1 MFKKLSFF
9 FSFLFLWSTTTFS
22 TPVPPGQKL
31 KALRTQH
38 FEILYYAEQQDLAE
52 LYAKQF
58 EKAWKFLDGV
68 FVSRPDKV
76 TVILNDSTDQANGF
90 ATRIP
95 YPMIMLYP
103 VVPDL
108 NDTIS
113 EFENWSLELATHE
126 LTHVL
131 QFEPATGFIGS
142 LRSVFGT
149 IVAPNLLMPGWW
161 KEGMSVWTETA
172 ISSRGGRLRSIYQEA
187 MLRSWYGEKDFLD
200 FTIGQ
205 ANESLPTWPYGA
217 RPYLF
222 GSMTMSYLIQKYGE
236 SSLQRIVEGH
246 GNSIP
251 YLYSSVT
258 KEATRKDYVE
268 IYEESQSNWED
279 KAREQIES
287 LSKIPFD
294 EPVQLTLP
302 DVIVRSPSVSAD
314 GRYLAWVGQLKK
326 PFARLR
332 IAPLLEQGQMGEV
345 QNVAVGEIREARF
358 FPRSN
363 KIIFNEIRPAN
374 QAAQYSDLYIYDLET
389 KKKQRLTKN
398 IRGREAQLNAN
409 ETDVVFVGLKGGR
422 TSLRVINLK
431 TKKIQTLFTT
441 PFDERIASPLFL
453 TDSEILYSHTIQ
465 GFEKI
470 FVYDL
475 KTRSSKPLELPG
487 QRTRRPLKVGSD
499 IWVMSDLNRV
509 FNLYQL
515 DGQSLSNPK
524 THVKTTVW
532 DYAVNPQDKSVY
544 AVLMTA
550 QGPRLF
556 YFPSQMLNK
565 NVKELPRAPAMVA
578 QATSLPA
585 AQEVKPEIQPTERP
599 YKLWPQYWIPF
610 VSGSTA
616 TQGAL
621 VSISTSGNDP
631 SFQHSYQVGLLYD
644 TGINELSHTIGYTN
658 RTTTWPWQIQS
669 SRVARILGGSTQT
682 YFNDAHAVT
691 IVPDTSSLSID
702 WATSFSYLY
711 ARNEQKTVTFE
722 RHGPQLNLSYSTAR
736 PTIWGISPEEGVE
749 ANIAWNYFNK
759 SPRLEEYNQYHFRGA
774 YYFNKWLPEHHVIS
788 IEGRALSTDRR
799 IPSILGDSS
808 TIFPTPL
815 TSSFLMR
822 GYLEGQFIGRNMY
835 NLNLEYRFPF
845 IAYSTTRTLFPFFL
859 KAIHGA
865 LAVDGIALDGFGFR
879 SASNSFVALKSDRA
893 FYSAGAEVRADT
905 TVGYVLPLQFV
916 FGVHSALDRKYYEE
930 PQVLVQIRSS
940 FTF

>member
-1 MFKKLSFF
+1 M
-9 FSFLFLWSTTTFS
+9 
-22 TPVPPGQKL
+22 PPNQKL

-38 FEILYYAEQQDLAE
+38 FEILYYAEQQELAE

-58 EKAWKFLDGV
+58 ERAWKFLDGV
-68 FVSRPDKV
+68 FLSKPEKI

-113 EFENWSLELATHE
+113 EFETWSLELATHE

-142 LRSVFGT
+142 LRTVFGT
-149 IVAPNLLMPGWW
+149 VIAPNLLMPGWW
-161 KEGMSVWTETA
+161 KEGMSVWSETA
-172 ISSRGGRLRSIYQEA
+172 ITSRGGRLRSIYQEA
-187 MLRSWYGEKDFLD
+187 MLRAWYGEKDFLD

-205 ANESLPTWPYGA
+205 ANESLPDWPYGS

-222 GSMTMSYLIQKYGE
+222 GSLTMSYLIQKYGE
-236 SSLQRIVEGH
+236 ASLQRIVEGH
-246 GNSIP
+246 GNTIP

-268 IYEESQSNWED
+268 IYEDSQANWEE
-279 KAREQIES
+279 KARGQIEN
-287 LSKIPFD
+287 LKKVPFD
-294 EPVQLTLP
+294 EPVHLTLP
-302 DVIVRSPSVSAD
+302 DVIVRSPSVSSD
-314 GRYLAWVGQLKK
+314 GKYLAWVGQLKK

-332 IAPLLEQGQMGEV
+332 VAPLLEHGQIGEV
-345 QNVAVGEIREARF
+345 QSVVVGEIREARF
-358 FPRSN
+358 FPKSN

-374 QAAQYSDLYIYDLET
+374 QAAQYSDLYLYDLDT

-398 IRGREAQLNAN
+398 IRGREAQVNSS
-409 ETDVVFVGLKGGR
+409 ETELVFVGLKGGR
-422 TSLRVINLK
+422 TSLRLIDLQ
-431 TKKIQTLFTT
+431 TKKLQTLFTA

-453 TDSEILYSHTIQ
+453 SDSEILYSHAIR
-465 GFEKI
+465 GKESL
-470 FVYDL
+470 FVFDL
-475 KTRSSKPLELPG
+475 KTQSARPLELPG
-487 QRTRRPLKVGSD
+487 QRLRRPLKVGSD
-499 IWVMSDLNRV
+499 IWVMADLNRV
-509 FNLYQL
+509 FNLYKL
-515 DGQSLSNPK
+515 EDKKLSNPK

-532 DYAVNPQDKSVY
+532 DYAVNPQDQSVY
-544 AVLMTA
+544 AVLMTG

-556 YFPSQMLNK
+556 YFPSKILNK
-565 NVKELPRAPAMVA
+565 TVKELPRAPAMILH
-578 QATSLPA
+578 ATSLQPA
-585 AQEVKPEIQPTERP
+585 EEVKSEIQPAERP

-616 TQGAL
+616 TNGVL
-621 VSISTSGNDP
+621 VSLSTSGNDP
-631 SFQHSYQVGLLYD
+631 SFQHSYEVGLLYD
-644 TGINELSHTIGYTN
+644 TGVNELSHSVGYMN

-669 SRVARILGGSTQT
+669 SRIARVLAGSPQA

-691 IVPDTSSLSID
+691 IVPDTSGLSID

-711 ARNEQKTVTFE
+711 AKNEQRTVTYE
-722 RHGPQLNLSYSTAR
+722 RDGPQVNLAYSTAR
-736 PTIWGISPEEGVE
+736 PTLWGISIEEGVE
-749 ANIAWNYFNK
+749 ANVAWNYFNK
-759 SPRLEEYNQYHFRGA
+759 SQRLDEYNQYHFRGA
-774 YYFNKWLPEHHVIS
+774 LYFNKWLPEHHVIA

-822 GYLEGQFIGRNMY
+822 GYLEGHFIGRNIY
-835 NLNLEYRFPF
+835 NANLEYRLPL
-845 IAYSTTRTLFPFFL
+845 IGYATTRTLFPFFL

-865 LAVDGIALDGFGFR
+865 VAVDGIALDGFGYQV
-879 SASNSFVALKSDRA
+879 SSNSFVPLKANRA

-916 FGVHSALDRKYYEE
+916 FGVHSAFDRKYYDQ

-940 FTF
+940 FVF